1 MNKLFFMQPRQS
13 GKTDKAI
20 YEYLKDPDNTIFVTH
35 NSHSAQL
42 IRDKVSGDM
51 KNFILSEVFV
61 NKLIDIRA
69 KTIILD
75 EYMSFKN
82 KDILYQKIKVIKPE
96 NLFIFSTPNKSYDRV
111 LFYLVKENK
120 NMVSYHGILKKYSK
134 DFELTKEI
142 EKDIYDLYY
151 NFLTDSDTKIIN
163 QSTSKL
169 PNNTIEQL
177 KLQLTSEQY
186 LIEVKGEYLKNN

>member
-1 MNKLFFMQPRQS
+1 MLPRQS

-51 KNFILSEVFV
+51 KNFISSEVFV
-61 NKLIDIRA
+61 NKLIGRRA

-75 EYMSFKN
+75 EYMFFKN
-82 KDILYQKIKVIKPE
+82 KDIIHKEIQVIQPE
-96 NLFIFSTPNKSYDRV
+96 NVLIYSTPNKSYDK
-111 LFYLVKENK
+111 LLYYLVKEKK
-120 NMVSYHGILKKYSK
+120 NRFSYQRLVEKYSQYY
-134 DFELTKEI
+134 ELTKEI

-163 QSTSKL
+163 QSTIKL